1 MPDLYRLRQMPG
13 SDPGDAGR
21 DAETGTAKAATEE

>member
-1 MPDLYRLRQMPG
+1 MPDLYRLWQMPG

-21 DAETGTAKAATEE
+21 DAETATTEAATEK